1 VVVLT
6 DGTVIVPATLTL
18 TTNRP
23 LVWPL
28 LTGTLP
34 PASVDQL
41 TATLATI
48 DPATDLTM
56 SEPATISSTT
66 TATFTHDGIERS
78 VTAVQLGLPPDE
90 TGPRRSLAT
99 LVDQA
104 NRFATEAATEPYD
117 PVAYR
122 VRDAG
127 APDGDGTPMYPG
139 EPTLPDPGGA
149 GPIVDPG
156 GAGPSVDQSRLLQ
169 EILEGAA
176 DLTTTTSAGT
186 LPPSPP
192 PSGPRTVAWPLA
204 DAPAA
209 PCTLITDP
217 AGVAT
222 LTQLLATVDVGPGDA
237 AGWLVDGVER
247 DLAVAPLL
255 PGDPGCGEG

>member
-1 VVVLT
+1 M
-6 DGTVIVPATLTL
+6 
-18 TTNRP
+18 
-23 LVWPL
+23 VWPL

-48 DPATDLTM
+48 DPAADLTM

-66 TATFTHDGIERS
+66 TATFTHEGIARS

-149 GPIVDPG
+149 GPIVD
-156 GAGPSVDQSRLLQ
+156 QSRPRQ
-169 EILEGAA
+169 EVIEDILE

-217 AGVAT
+217 ADVAT
-222 LTQLLATVDVGPGDA
+222 LTQLLATVDVGLGDA
-237 AGWLVDGVER
+237 PGWLVDGVER